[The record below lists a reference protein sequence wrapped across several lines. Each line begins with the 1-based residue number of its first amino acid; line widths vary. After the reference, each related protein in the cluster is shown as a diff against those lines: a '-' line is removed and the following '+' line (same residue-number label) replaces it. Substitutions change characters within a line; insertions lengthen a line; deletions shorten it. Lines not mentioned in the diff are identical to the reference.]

1 MALVRYIQFETQSN
15 FTTETFSAFG
25 SDAHVI
31 DPIGEDITGDQ
42 QYIYPR
48 TAGLR
53 NIRGRVEGSKKWTGP
68 LDTPLY
74 SAHAPSLIYYAM
86 GTAVTVDNS
95 PFAAINTTVITKADS
110 LPFFK
115 AGIGREL
122 NEHRYTGGI
131 MSGFTIDYSP
141 DDVFT
146 GSFDC
151 VFRRELSPA
160 ALDTLASFP
169 DYDDLERG
177 FGGVEVTTRLGGA
190 DVDFVESASVTLENN
205 VADDAYS
212 LGSSFL
218 PAGIIAA
225 FGVTGSFDLRY
236 DAVTRYTD
244 WLDGTKP
251 RFELN
256 AQHGVVASVTQR
268 DVKFDFPKIS
278 YDVNR
283 LPTDNI
289 ERYVQTLDWTAEPDT
304 NGDPVIVTV
313 INAQDNTSITG

>member
-1 MALVRYIQFETQSN
+1 MALVRYIQFETQSV
-15 FTTETFSAFG
+15 FTSETFSTFG
-25 SDAHVI
+25 PNAHVI

-68 LDTPLY
+68 LDTPMY
-74 SAHAPSLIYYAM
+74 SIHAPSLIYYAM
-86 GTAVTVDNS
+86 GTAVTVTNS
-95 PFAAINTTVITKADS
+95 PTTSHNTHTITKADS

-115 AGIGREL
+115 AGIGREI
-122 NEHRYTGGI
+122 NEHKYVGGI
-131 MSGFTIDYSP
+131 ISGYTIDYSP

-146 GSFDC
+146 GSFDV
-151 VFRRELSPA
+151 VFRREISPLGT
-160 ALDTLASFP
+160 LDTSAAFP

-177 FGGVEVTTRLGGA
+177 FGGVEVQPRLASG
-190 DVDFVESASVTLENN
+190 DVNFIESASVTLENN

-236 DAVTRYTD
+236 DNNSRYTD
-244 WLDGTKP
+244 WLDGTKV

-256 AQHGVVASVTQR
+256 AQHGAAGTQR

-278 YDVNR
+278 YDVTR

-289 ERYVQTLDWTAEPDT
+289 ERYVQTLDFTAEPDT
-304 NGDPVIVTV
+304 NGDPVVVTV
-313 INAQDNTSITG
+313 INAQSNAQLTG